1 MVLVLDYEKE
11 IANIKIFSYSSNK
24 MQFWSWNSLLENF
37 FYLYKLC
44 VYIFY
49 LVLLLFKMSYE
60 DNFQK
65 YLCFQMQILRLEH
78 LFLDNSLFQNKGNI
92 LSFAFVKKSPWIYNE
107 INCHKF
113 RTSEINERKEDPSKK
128 GDQGGEF
135 TLVMSHDQKNEKVT
149 VSGDADDPK
158 YRSIF

>member
-1 MVLVLDYEKE
+1 MVLVLDYENTIE
-11 IANIKIFSYSSNK
+11 NIKNFSHSSNK

-92 LSFAFVKKSPWIYNE
+92 LSFAF
-107 INCHKF
+107 
-113 RTSEINERKEDPSKK
+113 R
-128 GDQGGEF
+128 
-135 TLVMSHDQKNEKVT
+135 
-149 VSGDADDPK
+149 
-158 YRSIF
+158 